1 MIPGPSSLDA
11 WPVKHWTDQVPRF
24 GESVTKTPPISW
36 QGLDEA
42 GVKVWHAWR
51 QELGGEAVKAG
62 QAKHP
67 DVKAHQIK
75 WRQGNIA
82 WTI

>member
-1 MIPGPSSLDA
+1 MPCLASLNA
-11 WPVKHWTDQVPRF
+11 WPVKHLTNQAPRF
-24 GESVTKTPPISW
+24 GESVTKTRQISW

-51 QELGGEAVKAG
+51 QELGGEGVKAG

-67 DVKAHQIK
+67 DVKARQIK